1 MYRKNERKGITMD
14 YKEFMEQANKLE
26 AQAATLRKQ
35 AEEAKA
41 KDAAKNTAKI
51 KEARKEICAATINY
65 LDAIDIT
72 LENKEIEALEELFNV
87 LFDELEKSIKQ
98 AKQSAD
104 ILDRIMK
111 DMKESNSKSTLKRV
125 NILDDDEKLLN
136 FLRTISGEREW

>member
-1 MYRKNERKGITMD
+1 MTMD
-14 YKEFMEQANKLE
+14 YREFMEQANKLE
-26 AQAATLRKQ
+26 AQAAALRKQ

-51 KEARKEICAATINY
+51 KEARKEVCAATINY
-65 LDAIDIT
+65 LEAVDVT
-72 LENKEIEALEELFNV
+72 LEKKEVEALEELFNV

-111 DMKESNSKSTLKRV
+111 DMKESNSKPTLKRV
-125 NILDDDEKLLN
+125 SISDDEKLLN
-136 FLRTISGEREW
+136 FLRQISE

>member
-1 MYRKNERKGITMD
+1 MD
-14 YKEFMEQANKLE
+14 YREFMEQANKLE
-26 AQAATLRKQ
+26 AQAAALRKQ

-51 KEARKEICAATINY
+51 KEARKEVCAATINY
-65 LDAIDIT
+65 LKAVDVT
-72 LENKEIEALEELFNV
+72 LEEKEVKEVEKLFNI
-87 LFDELEKSIKQ
+87 LFDELEESIKQ

-125 NILDDDEKLLN
+125 NISDDDEELLN

>member
-1 MYRKNERKGITMD
+1 MD

-26 AQAATLRKQ
+26 AQAAALRKQ

-51 KEARKEICAATINY
+51 KEARKEVFAATINY
-65 LDAIDIT
+65 LEAVDVT
-72 LENKEIEALEELFNV
+72 LEEKEVEALEELFNV

-111 DMKESNSKSTLKRV
+111 DMKEFDSKPRLKRV
-125 NILDDDEKLLN
+125 NISDDEKLLN
-136 FLRTISGEREW
+136 FLRQISE

>member
-1 MYRKNERKGITMD
+1 MD

-26 AQAATLRKQ
+26 AQAAALRKQ

-51 KEARKEICAATINY
+51 KEARKKICAATINY
-65 LDAIDIT
+65 LEAVDVT
-72 LENKEIEALEELFNV
+72 LEEKEVKEVAELFNA

-104 ILDRIMK
+104 ILDRIME
-111 DMKESNSKSTLKRV
+111 DMKESNSKPTLKRV
-125 NILDDDEKLLN
+125 NISDDEKLFN
-136 FLRTISGEREW
+136 FLRQISE

>member
-1 MYRKNERKGITMD
+1 MD

-26 AQAATLRKQ
+26 AQAAALRKQ

-41 KDAAKNTAKI
+41 RDAAKNTAKI
-51 KEARKEICAATINY
+51 KEARKEVCVATINY
-65 LDAIDIT
+65 LKAVDVT
-72 LENKEIEALEELFNV
+72 LDEKEVKEVEELFDV
-87 LFDELEKSIKQ
+87 LFDEFEKSIKQ

-125 NILDDDEKLLN
+125 NISDDDEKLLN

>member
-1 MYRKNERKGITMD
+1 MD

-26 AQAATLRKQ
+26 AQAAALRKQ

-41 KDAAKNTAKI
+41 EDAAKNTAKI

-65 LDAIDIT
+65 LEAVDVT
-72 LENKEIEALEELFNV
+72 LEEKEIEALEELFDV

-98 AKQSAD
+98 AKRSAD

-111 DMKESNSKSTLKRV
+111 DKKEPNSKLTLKRIV
-125 NILDDDEKLLN
+125 DISDDEKLFN
-136 FLRTISGEREW
+136 FLRKISE